1 MRLDAFDIL
10 KRQEDG
16 SLIWLEAARDLEM
29 VKSRLEQLSALW
41 PGEYFVFDQQTQKII
56 ATFEVSTTTN

>member
-16 SLIWLEAARDLEM
+16 SLIWLEAARDIELA
-29 VKSRLEQLSALW
+29 KSRLEQLSALW
-41 PGEYFVFDQQTQKII
+41 PGEYFVFDQQTQ
-56 ATFEVSTTTN
+56 TLLEVSTTTN

>member
-16 SLIWLEAARDLEM
+16 SLIWLDAARDIELA
-29 VKSRLEQLSALW
+29 KSRLEQLSALW
-41 PGEYFVFDQQTQKII
+41 PGEYFVFDQQTQ
-56 ATFEVSTTTN
+56 TLLEVSTTTN